1 MKSRHSKNRTGVR
14 LQPIE
19 DCKLISIK
27 SVKINRRFETEMG
40 YSGHQNKGLK
50 PERSLVSYA

>member
-1 MKSRHSKNRTGVR
+1 MKSRHFKNRTGVR

-19 DCKLISIK
+19 YYKLISIK
-27 SVKINRRFETEMG
+27 SVKINRKFETEMG
-40 YSGHQNKGLK
+40 YWVYQNKGLK